1 MTEEQQPKRGWQKY
15 QNIVLAAVA
24 AVIAGLAIGWAFI
37 GGDTAPTNTTTGE
50 AAPPT
55 EPLEPVT
62 TTTTMLSPPS
72 TDVPGQISFV
82 ATEDTYVNEGE
93 PQDNNGTADAIEVRT
108 DPPSEVERGLIRFD
122 VSGIPE
128 GETIRS
134 ATLRLFVD
142 DDSDNAVNLH
152 LVEGTWS
159 QAETV
164 GANAPAVGEQVATFR
179 ATPEASFVEI
189 DVTSVVTEPG
199 QYDFYLVS
207 TGSDSAEFNSTEEG
221 ENVPTL
227 IVRWLEG
234 PVEAKQGSLTLAES
248 SNLGQ

>member
-72 TDVPGQISFV
+72 TDAPGQISFA
-82 ATEDTYVNEGE
+82 ATEDTYVNDAKPE
-93 PQDNNGTADAIEVRT
+93 DNNGTSDAIEVRT
-108 DPPSEVERGLIRFD
+108 DDTEVERGLIRFE
-122 VSGIPE
+122 VVGIPE
-128 GETIRS
+128 GETIRT

-142 DDSDNAVNLH
+142 HDSDNSIDVH
-152 LVEGTWS
+152 LVDGPWT
-159 QAETV
+159 QVETV
-164 GANAPAVGEQVATFR
+164 GASAPAVGERVATFR
-179 ATPEASFVEI
+179 ATPEGSFVEI

-207 TGSDSAEFNSTEEG
+207 TGSDSAEFPSTEEG

-234 PVEAKQGSLTLAES
+234 PAEAKQGSLTLAEY